1 MPYKRKKSPYWW
13 ASFIDA
19 NGKRVRCSTGTTKRK
34 EAQALEAKWKAE
46 AFQTSNWGKQPSHSV
61 DDLMLDYL
69 KATKNKKSHER
80 DRYSARALRRFFAG
94 RELTLLKGADIKA
107 YQAKRLKEVKPGTVN
122 CELGFLSS
130 AINYA
135 KSEWEWDIP
144 NLVEGRRLREPKGRA
159 RYLSRK
165 EAKSLIAA
173 IDEQSPIAVDLI
185 KLAIHTG
192 CRRGE
197 LLELEWSRV
206 DLSQNEI
213 SLDTIHTKNSKPRT
227 VAINSAAREALIHRA
242 SIRAKHC
249 PDSPW
254 VFVHTQG
261 RWKGHRVKSCR
272 RAFQTACKRAG
283 IADFTFHD
291 LRHTC
296 ASWLVQADVHL
307 LSVRDVLGH
316 STTAMTERYAHMDNQ
331 RIHDAVAVLDEFRSQ
346 SGHTGNVV
354 ELPDGD
360 EDDVNRCCIK
370 EVNGGR
376 DWD

>member
-1 MPYKRKKSPYWW
+1 MRGIGCAGDKHMPYKRKESPYWW

-34 EAQALEAKWKAE
+34 EAQALEAKWRAE
-46 AFQTSNWGKQPSHSV
+46 AFQTTNWGKQPSHSV

-69 KATKNKKSHER
+69 KATKSKKSHER

-94 RELTLLKGADIKA
+94 RDLISLKGADIKA
-107 YQAKRLKEVKPGTVN
+107 YQTKRLKTVKSATVN
-122 CELGFLSS
+122 RELGFLSS

-144 NLVEGRRLREPKGRA
+144 NLVEGRKLPKPGGRT
-159 RYLSRK
+159 RHLSRK
-165 EAKSLIAA
+165 EVGLLMAA
-173 IDEQSPIAVDLI
+173 IDQTSPAAADLI
-185 KLAIHTG
+185 LLAVHTG

-197 LLELEWSRV
+197 LLELEWNRV
-206 DLSQNEI
+206 DLKRNEI
-213 SLDTIHTKNSKPRT
+213 YLDTIHTKNSKPRT

-283 IADFTFHD
+283 IADFTFLD

-296 ASWLVQADVHL
+296 ASWLVQGDVHL
-307 LSVRDVLGH
+307 LSVR
-316 STTAMTERYAHMDNQ
+316 
-331 RIHDAVAVLDEFRSQ
+331 
-346 SGHTGNVV
+346 
-354 ELPDGD
+354 
-360 EDDVNRCCIK
+360 
-370 EVNGGR
+370 
-376 DWD
+376 